1 MSKFSPVKI
10 KELLFGNKGTV
21 AFDIGTKNIKFIEVD
36 KNLSTEKEIYIKNFK
51 IIPTPPDCLLSS
63 YTENPVINPGLLK
76 DSIESLA
83 ESVNAKNRDAVLVMY
98 DSTVIINWLN
108 ISVKPNENLNGLVLE
123 KLSTFLPVAVNE
135 WFIDFHTLEEKNE
148 NKVIISEAILKQNLF
163 EFGDIFQKAGLNLK
177 TVDISSFNVINLF
190 NNYLSNPENAKKNIA
205 LVNMGNNN
213 TTVMIFKEG
222 ILKNLRNLGVG
233 GKDFTQNI
241 MDAKEL
247 GLEDA
252 EKYKKEELFFVASE
266 SEEQSKVENYN
277 IIKPSFGKLIKG
289 MYDSFDHYLAKFRE
303 FKIHEIILTGGPA
316 NFRNM
321 EKLIYR
327 HLNINV
333 TVGSE
338 LLVVKY
344 NGNDLMKNEVNTFSS
359 AIGALMR

>member
-1 MSKFSPVKI
+1 MNFNPANI
-10 KELLFGNKGTV
+10 KNLLFGSRETV
-21 AFDIGTKNIKFIEVD
+21 AFDIGTSNIKYVEVD
-36 KNLSTEKEIYIKNFK
+36 KKLTTESEIYIKNFK
-51 IIPTPPDCLLSS
+51 IVPTPQDCLLSS
-63 YTENPVINPGLLK
+63 YTENPIINPGLLK
-76 DSIESLA
+76 ERIESIA
-83 ESVNAKNRDAVLVMY
+83 ESVHAINRNAILVLY

-108 ISVKPNENLNGLVLE
+108 IPVKPDENLNNLVIE
-123 KLSTFLPVAVNE
+123 KLSTFLPVAVSE
-135 WFIDFHTLEEKNE
+135 WFIDFQTLEEKNE
-148 NKVIISEAILKQNLF
+148 NKVIISEAILKKNLF
-163 EFGDIFQKAGLNLK
+163 EFGEIFQKAGINLQ
-177 TVDISSFNVINLF
+177 TIDISSFNVINIF
-190 NNYLSNPENAKKNIA
+190 NKYLSNPENKKKNIA

-241 MDAKEL
+241 MDAKGL

-252 EKYKKEELFFVASE
+252 EKYKKEELFFIADE
-266 SEEQSKVENYN
+266 TEEQSKIENYN

-316 NFRNM
+316 NFKNI
-321 EKLIYR
+321 EKLIFR
-327 HLNINV
+327 HLNIPV

-338 LLVVKY
+338 ILNIKY
-344 NGNDLMKNEVNTFSS
+344 NGNDMMKSDINIFSS